1 MKILHLGDLHLGKRY
16 QEYSFIEDQRYLL
29 DQVLER
35 VEQERPE
42 LVVIAGDVYDKSVPS
57 EEAVKLF
64 DDFLLRL
71 LNRGLE
77 VAVSSGNHDSAERL
91 AFGNRYF
98 RENLHISSSYHGS
111 LESFSMQDEYGELRV
126 YMLPFVKPAMVRP
139 YFPEE
144 EIGSYTEAVRAA
156 LREVPRD
163 DIRKVLVA
171 HQFVTGAQKSES
183 EEVNVGSLDNV
194 DAEVFD
200 AFDYVALGHIHRAQ
214 SVGRPGIRYC
224 GTLLKYNISE
234 ANQQKSFCF
243 AELREK
249 GNLKITT
256 LPVLPLHDMVR
267 IEGMFQDII
276 SREHLAAC
284 NPEDYTY
291 IVLNDEQDVP
301 HVMNRLRSHFKRVL
315 GLAYNNARTKAE
327 RMDLER
333 IHIEDKTP
341 FELVGELFYKT
352 NGQPMN
358 AAQAKLIQDL
368 IEDLWREQA

>member
-42 LVVIAGDVYDKSVPS
+42 LVLIAGDVYDKSVPS

-111 LESFSMQDEYGELRV
+111 LESFSMQDEHGELRV

-234 ANQQKSFCF
+234 ANQQKIFCF
-243 AELREK
+243 VELREK
-249 GNLKITT
+249 GNLKMTT
-256 LPVLPLHDMVR
+256 LPVLPLRDMVR